1 MGTSTKQSFS
11 IIHFQLSIFISACG
25 GIGRHARFRFWSA
38 RVQVQVLSGAPK
50 QKPVT
55 KVAGFLLCI
64 IHSSVF
70 SLQFSVLFDRFSK

>member
-55 KVAGFLLCI
+55 KVAGFCFVLFI
-64 IHSSVF
+64 
-70 SLQFSVLFDRFSK
+70 LQFSFFNYQF